1 MLDLTVRSGQAFAI
15 RVNFKDSR
23 MTDAPET
30 SPAVA
35 SGLLSRAAAVVGHR
49 KTISMMVFGF
59 TAGLPNVLL
68 IGTLNFWLSKA
79 GVDLVTIGVLSWIGL
94 AYAFKFLWSPAVN
107 AQPIYPFR
115 LLGRRRGWILMC
127 QIVITACVA
136 VISTLDPAQSLG
148 ILALAAAIAALA
160 SATQDMAI
168 DTWRIEEAEPAA
180 PLDLLSA
187 VYQFGY
193 RTASFVGGAGALLLA
208 GSYSWNFTYAVEAA
222 IFALAAMATFA
233 APESPI
239 QDDVQRAPSDH
250 VASTDGRFYA
260 VCGVLAAW
268 AWAGFEII
276 HFMIRAVNETP
287 APSASSFTSTYG
299 PWIIVA
305 TVIFPCGLA
314 AWISRTASSAAPA
327 KQHKNIPAFATAQ
340 ADRLYSAILEPLVE
354 LMGRL
359 GLAAVL
365 ILFVILSYRITDS
378 IWGPFAGPFYLVE
391 LKHTEQEV
399 ALASK
404 IWGVIMTI
412 AGVGLGAI
420 SLVWLGRLATL
431 FIGAVAASVTNLLF
445 ADLAWGGVYVDAF
458 LKATGLMDLA
468 ALFYLDDRMARL
480 MTAIAGENVAAGY
493 AGAAFVAYLSSLA
506 SKMHGAVQFAVFTSL
521 TMLIGTLGRG
531 ALGEMIKTDGY
542 ADVFILT
549 MWLGAIG
556 VVACALEWWR
566 QSRLKS
572 N

>member
-1 MLDLTVRSGQAFAI
+1 
-15 RVNFKDSR
+15 
-23 MTDAPET
+23 MTEASKT
-30 SPAVA
+30 TPAVA
-35 SGLLSRAAAVVGHR
+35 SGLLSRATAVVGHR
-49 KTISMMVFGF
+49 KTMSMMVFGF

-79 GVDLVTIGVLSWIGL
+79 GVDLATIGVLSWIGL
-94 AYAFKFLWSPAVN
+94 AYAFKFLWSPAIN
-107 AQPIYPFR
+107 ALPPYPFR
-115 LLGRRRGWILMC
+115 MLGRRRGWILMC
-127 QIVITACVA
+127 QIVITACVF
-136 VISTLDPAQSLG
+136 VIATLDPAQSLG

-160 SATQDMAI
+160 SATQDMSI

-208 GSYSWNFTYAVEAA
+208 GSSSWNFTYGVEAT
-222 IFALAAMATFA
+222 IFALAALATFA
-233 APESPI
+233 APESPLP
-239 QDDVQRAPSDH
+239 DATSTSASEH
-250 VASTDGRFYA
+250 VTSTDGRFYA
-260 VCGVLAAW
+260 VVGVLAAW

-276 HFMIRAVNETP
+276 NFMIRAVSETP
-287 APSASSFTSTYG
+287 APSASTFTSTYG

-305 TVIFPCGLA
+305 TVLFPCGLA
-314 AWISRTASSAAPA
+314 AWISRTTTSVAPA
-327 KQHKNIPAFATAQ
+327 KQSHKIPAFATAQ

-359 GLAAVL
+359 GFAAVL

-391 LKHTEQEV
+391 LKHTEEEV

-404 IWGVIMTI
+404 IWGVLMTI
-412 AGVGLGAI
+412 AGVGLGAV

-431 FIGAVAASVTNLLF
+431 FVGAVAAAVTNLLY
-445 ADLAWGGVYVDAF
+445 ADLALGGGYVNAF
-458 LKATGLMDLA
+458 LNATGLMDLA

-480 MTAIAGENVAAGY
+480 MTAIAGENIAAGY

-542 ADVFILT
+542 ANVFVLT

-556 VVACALEWWR
+556 VVACALEWIR
-566 QSRLKS
+566 QSRS
-572 N
+572 GNS

>member
-1 MLDLTVRSGQAFAI
+1 
-15 RVNFKDSR
+15 
-23 MTDAPET
+23 MTEASKMP
-30 SPAVA
+30 PAVA

-49 KTISMMVFGF
+49 KTVSMMVFGF

-68 IGTLNFWLSKA
+68 IGTLNYWLSKA

-94 AYAFKFLWSPAVN
+94 AYAFKFLWSPAIN
-107 AQPIYPFR
+107 ALPPYPFR
-115 LLGRRRGWILMC
+115 LLGRRRGWILLC
-127 QIVITACVA
+127 QIVITACVV

-180 PLDLLSA
+180 PLDMLSA

-208 GSYSWNFTYAVEAA
+208 GSSSWNFTYTVEAA
-222 IFALAAMATFA
+222 IFAVAALATFA
-233 APESPI
+233 APESDLP
-239 QDDVQRAPSDH
+239 DDAANAPSDH
-250 VASTDGRFYA
+250 VTSTDGRFYA
-260 VCGVLAAW
+260 VFGVLAAW

-314 AWISRTASSAAPA
+314 AWISRTTTSLAPTT
-327 KQHKNIPAFATAQ
+327 QRRIIPKFATIQ

-359 GLAAVL
+359 GLAAIL

-391 LKHTEQEV
+391 LKHTEAEI

-404 IWGVIMTI
+404 IWGVLMTI
-412 AGVGLGAI
+412 AGVGLGAV

-431 FIGAVAASVTNLLF
+431 FIGAVAAAITNLLF
-445 ADLAWGGVYVDAF
+445 ADLAQGGSHVDAF
-458 LKATGLMDLA
+458 LQATGLMDLA

-480 MTAIAGENVAAGY
+480 MTAIAGENIAAGY

-542 ADVFILT
+542 ANVFILT

-556 VVACALEWWR
+556 VVACALEWFR
-566 QSRLKS
+566 QSRSAKP
-572 N
+572 

>member
-1 MLDLTVRSGQAFAI
+1 M
-15 RVNFKDSR
+15 
-23 MTDAPET
+23 
-30 SPAVA
+30 
-35 SGLLSRAAAVVGHR
+35 
-49 KTISMMVFGF
+49 SMMVFGF

-79 GVDLVTIGVLSWIGL
+79 GVDLATIGVLSWIGL

-107 AQPIYPFR
+107 ALPPYPFR
-115 LLGRRRGWILMC
+115 MLGRRRGWILMC
-127 QIVITACVA
+127 QIVITACVF
-136 VISTLDPAQSLG
+136 VIATLDPAQSLG

-160 SATQDMAI
+160 SATQDMSI

-208 GSYSWNFTYAVEAA
+208 GSSSWNFTYGVEAT
-222 IFALAAMATFA
+222 IFAVAALATFA
-233 APESPI
+233 APESPLP
-239 QDDVQRAPSDH
+239 DTATHSASEH
-250 VASTDGRFYA
+250 VTSTDGRFYA
-260 VCGVLAAW
+260 VVAVLAAW

-276 HFMIRAVNETP
+276 TFMIRAVNETP
-287 APSASSFTSTYG
+287 APSASAFTSTYG

-305 TVIFPCGLA
+305 TVLFPCGLA
-314 AWISRTASSAAPA
+314 AWISRTTSAVAPA
-327 KQHKNIPAFATAQ
+327 KQSHKIPAFATAQ

-359 GLAAVL
+359 GFAAVL

-391 LKHTEQEV
+391 LKHTEEEV

-404 IWGVIMTI
+404 IWGVLMTI
-412 AGVGLGAI
+412 AGVGLGAV

-431 FIGAVAASVTNLLF
+431 FVGAVAAAVTNLLY
-445 ADLAWGGVYVDAF
+445 ADLALGGGYVNAF
-458 LKATGLMDLA
+458 LNATGLMDLA

-480 MTAIAGENVAAGY
+480 MTAIAGENIAAGY

-542 ADVFILT
+542 ANVFILT

-556 VVACALEWWR
+556 IVACALEWIR
-566 QSRLKS
+566 QSRNGNS
-572 N
+572 